1 MENVR
6 HVMYNFSYDANKG
19 AEKIPFISKSVPGK

>member
-1 MENVR
+1 
-6 HVMYNFSYDANKG
+6 MYNFSYDANKG